1 MDFTFRKAEE
11 KDVPI
16 IWELIKEAKAGVPE
30 SDWFE
35 TEDIEY
41 AEKHICEEGFTLLAE
56 CKSQDVH
63 AGQKIDIAGLL
74 MVRFPG
80 NQEDNLGGY
89 LNLTQEEMQTVAHLE
104 IAVVSPKYQGNRLQY
119 RLCCE
124 AERILDEEWTKEE
137 ISHLMATVHPDNGY
151 SLKNI
156 EKLGMK
162 VIAEDTMYDGKRRF
176 VMWKKRQV

>member
-1 MDFTFRKAEE
+1 M
-11 KDVPI
+11 
-16 IWELIKEAKAGVPE
+16 PE

-35 TEDIEY
+35 TEDIEF

-56 CKSQDVH
+56 CKRQDAH
-63 AGQKIDIAGLL
+63 SCQKMDIAGFL

-80 NQEDNLGGY
+80 NQEDNLGRY
-89 LNLTQEEMQTVAHLE
+89 LNLTQEEKQTVAHLE
-104 IAVVSPKYQGNRLQY
+104 IAVVSPKYQGNQLQY
-119 RLCCE
+119 RLFCE
-124 AERILDEEWTKEE
+124 AERILDEEWMKEE
-137 ISHLMATVHPDNGY
+137 ISYLMATVHPDNGY

-162 VIAEDTMYDGKRRF
+162 VIAEDTMYGGKRRF